1 MKTSK
6 KIAVLLGMGAT
17 AAAGKKL
24 YDKHKKESIKKNYGI
39 NQK

>member
-17 AAAGKKL
+17 AAAGKS
-24 YDKHKKESIKKNYGI
+24 YMISIKRNL
-39 NQK
+39 